1 MPGIRVYELAH
12 EYGVESKVVLAVLKD
27 IGEFLRSAS
36 SPVSPP
42 VAARL
47 RERLGQ
53 LPAQPALGTT
63 VRRVA
68 ANPVV
73 RPTRLSPDD
82 DFGTAVARAKR
93 TTRSRKHRGPIPPM
107 TQVFLDHYY
116 PGSNPPWED
125 EVQNAE
131 RSAGCWLEAGWLTP
145 AQVRDWLRHC
155 PNVDPGVAVAFLV
168 AGVSPKLA
176 ATRLWYGKVL
186 SDRPALFVR
195 VQLGDLTVDGA
206 TAQLKQAGMLA
217 A

>member
-12 EYGVESKVVLAVLKD
+12 EYGVESKVVLAELKD
-27 IGEFLRSAS
+27 MGEFIRSAS
-36 SPVSPP
+36 SRVSQP

-53 LPAQPALGTT
+53 LPPQPAQSRPK
-63 VRRVA
+63 RRVGRTTGLA
-68 ANPVV
+68 A
-73 RPTRLSPDD
+73 TRLSPDD

-93 TTRSRKHRGPIPPM
+93 TTRRRKHRGPIPPM

-116 PGSNPPWED
+116 PGSNPPWKD

-155 PNVDPGVAVAFLV
+155 PNVDPGVAVAFLA
-168 AGVSPKLA
+168 AGVPPKLA

-186 SDRPALFVR
+186 SDHPALFVR
-195 VQLGDLTVDGA
+195 VQLDDLTVDGA
-206 TAQLKQAGMLA
+206 TAQLKQAGLLA
-217 A
+217 T